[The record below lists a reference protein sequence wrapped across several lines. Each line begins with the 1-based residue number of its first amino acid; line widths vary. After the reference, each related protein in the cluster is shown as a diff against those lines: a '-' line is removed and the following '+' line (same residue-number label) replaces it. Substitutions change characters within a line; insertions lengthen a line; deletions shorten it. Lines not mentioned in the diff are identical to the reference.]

1 MIQYNNKALSC
12 VCSKALRSVQWPK
25 LFGYSLKLDQ
35 NKISSSCEKIH
46 ELMRQGDES
55 GKETCEDDISDCW
68 QTSQQLTH
76 PSASHERGSNHTLA
90 PPPPPPPPPA
100 STPWLLIPVLSEEI
114 AGLRAEEKLQHQENH
129 GFEIPG
135 GFIAGMPSDGCL
147 QKIVFVV
154 NIVGTSGEEYYSMY
168 CCDVETYIL
177 CIGFIS
183 YLSFLYSPL
192 FHHEENCHRTEASF
206 VKGNYQRYQAIFY
219 ILVIVMLLF
228 LT

>member
-76 PSASHERGSNHTLA
+76 PSASNERGSNHTLA
-90 PPPPPPPPPA
+90 PPPPPPPA

-129 GFEIPG
+129 GFEKAG

-154 NIVGTSGEEYYSMY
+154 NIVGTSGEDY
-168 CCDVETYIL
+168 YIL
-177 CIGFIS
+177 CIVVTLKLIYYVLDLFPTCHFYTVPYSTMKKTAIEQKPALSRTITKGIKQFFI
-183 YLSFLYSPL
+183 L
-192 FHHEENCHRTEASF
+192 
-206 VKGNYQRYQAIFY
+206 
-219 ILVIVMLLF
+219 
-228 LT
+228 